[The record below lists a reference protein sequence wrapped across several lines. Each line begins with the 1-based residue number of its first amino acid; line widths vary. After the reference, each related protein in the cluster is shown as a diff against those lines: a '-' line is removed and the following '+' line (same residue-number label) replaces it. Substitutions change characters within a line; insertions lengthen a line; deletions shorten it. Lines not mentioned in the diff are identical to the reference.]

1 MHTCGNPVDVILPFS
16 TIIVSTEGKVTML
29 VDGIEGDKL
38 GDGEQ
43 LGGLR
48 RDDFRALDR
57 GEGVQLGGMEG
68 SSTTFRDGHKDT
80 RFRR

>member
-48 RDDFRALDR
+48 RGDFRASD
-57 GEGVQLGGMEG
+57 
-68 SSTTFRDGHKDT
+68 
-80 RFRR
+80 